1 MPKRVVD
8 LGAQRPLLD
17 IVSYA
22 RRGPGRPQTLTV
34 AQRDHI
40 ARTVR
45 RTPEVMVKVSG
56 GARTVRG
63 VGQHVDYIGREGEL
77 GIETDDEE
85 RLQGE
90 GFEKALLRDWRLDL
104 DAQQSRALYSGTPG
118 RKTPKLVH
126 NIVLSMPA
134 GTPPDK
140 LLKAVRKFAQ
150 EQFALTHRYAMALHT
165 DQGSPHVHLVVKAMS
180 EQGERLNIRKAT
192 LREWRQE
199 FARHLRKQGI
209 AANATERAVR
219 GQTQASMKDGIYR
232 ASQRG
237 DSTHVRERAHSVA
250 RELQNGNIRD
260 EPGKA
265 KLLQTQQ
272 NVERGWR
279 DVSKKLEREGQPAL
293 TAEIIRYIKTMPSPH
308 TEKERLAEQFRAA
321 MPSRTLDSHQLTR

>member
-17 IVSYA
+17 IVSFG
-22 RRGPGRPQTLTV
+22 RRGPGHMHSLTA

-77 GIETDDEE
+77 GVETDDEE
-85 RLQGE
+85 RVQGE
-90 GFEKALLRDWRLDL
+90 GFEKALLKDWRLDL
-104 DAQQSRALYSGTPG
+104 DAQQARTLYSGTPG

-134 GTPPDK
+134 GTSPDK

-199 FARHLRKQGI
+199 FARHLREQGI

-219 GQTQASMKDGIYR
+219 GQNRTSKTDGIYR

-237 DSTHVRERAHSVA
+237 DSKHLRERRQSVA
-250 RELQNGNIRD
+250 RELQNGEVRI

-265 KLLQTQQ
+265 KLLNTRH
-272 NVERGWR
+272 NVKRGWR
-279 DVSKKLEREGQPAL
+279 AVNELLEREGQSALAAEVNWFVERMPAPL
-293 TAEIIRYIKTMPSPH
+293 
-308 TEKERLAEQFRAA
+308 TEKEQVAEQLYGNIRAK
-321 MPSRTLDSHQLTR
+321 TVDKELTR

>member
-1 MPKRVVD
+1 MPKRTVD

-17 IVSYA
+17 IVSYG
-22 RRGPGRPQTLTV
+22 RRGPGRPNTLTP
-34 AQRDHI
+34 AQREHI

-56 GARTVRG
+56 GARTARG

-85 RLQGE
+85 RLRGE
-90 GFEKALLRDWRLDL
+90 GFEKALLKDWRLDL
-104 DAQQSRALYSGTPG
+104 DAQQARALYSGAPG

-199 FARHLRKQGI
+199 FARHLREQGI
-209 AANATERAVR
+209 GANATERAVR
-219 GQTQASMKDGIYR
+219 GQTQASKTDGIYR
-232 ASQRG
+232 TSQRRE
-237 DSTHVRERAHSVA
+237 STYWRERAESVA
-250 RELQNGNIRD
+250 RELRNGNIRA

-265 KLLQTQQ
+265 NLLQTRRD
-272 NVERGWR
+272 VEHGWR
-279 DVSKKLEREGQPAL
+279 AASQILEREGQPAL
-293 TAEIIRYIKTMPSPH
+293 AAEVNRFVERMPPPR
-308 TEKERLAEQFRAA
+308 TEKEEIAKKLRELVRAKHIDDQQ
-321 MPSRTLDSHQLTR
+321 PIR

>member
-8 LGAQRPLLD
+8 LGSQRPLLD
-17 IVSYA
+17 VVSYG
-22 RRGPGRPQTLTV
+22 RRGPGRAHTITA

-77 GIETDDEE
+77 GVDTDDEE

-90 GFEKALLRDWRLDL
+90 GFEKALLRDWCLDL
-104 DAQQSRALYSGTPG
+104 DAKQAQALYSGTPG

-126 NIVLSMPA
+126 NIVLSMPT

-140 LLKAVRKFAQ
+140 LAKAVRKFAQ

-165 DQGSPHVHLVVKAMS
+165 DQGNPHVHLVVKAMS

-199 FARHLRKQGI
+199 FARHLREQGI

-219 GQTQASMKDGIYR
+219 GRTQASKPDGLYR
-232 ASQRG
+232 ASQRRE
-237 DSTHVRERAHSVA
+237 STYWRELAESVA
-250 RELQNGNIRD
+250 RELQNGNMRA

-265 KLLQTQQ
+265 KLLQTRQDVEHGWQ
-272 NVERGWR
+272 AISRMLERGGQSALAAEVNRYVER
-279 DVSKKLEREGQPAL
+279 
-293 TAEIIRYIKTMPSPH
+293 MPPPR
-308 TEKERLAEQFRAA
+308 TEKERIADQLRGNVRSKAIDG
-321 MPSRTLDSHQLTR
+321 PQLTR

>member
-8 LGAQRPLLD
+8 LRAQRPLLD
-17 IVSYA
+17 IVSYG
-22 RRGPGRPQTLTV
+22 RHGPGRPHTLTV
-34 AQRDHI
+34 EQRDHI

-90 GFEKALLRDWRLDL
+90 GFEKALLKDWRLDL
-104 DAQQSRALYSGTPG
+104 DAQQARAPYSGTPG

-134 GTPPDK
+134 GIPPDK

-150 EQFALTHRYAMALHT
+150 EQFVLTHRYAMALHT
-165 DQGSPHVHLVVKAMS
+165 DQGNPHVHLVVKAMS
-180 EQGERLNIRKAT
+180 EQGQRLNIRKAT

-199 FARHLRKQGI
+199 FARHLREQGI

-219 GQTQASMKDGIYR
+219 GHARASKNDGIYR
-232 ASQRG
+232 ASKRG
-237 DSTHVRERAHSVA
+237 DSTHLRERRRSVA
-250 RELQNGNIRD
+250 RELQNGEVRF
-260 EPGKA
+260 EPGKS
-265 KLLQTQQ
+265 KLLKTRQ
-272 NVERGWR
+272 NVKRGWR
-279 DVSKKLEREGQPAL
+279 AVSELLERQGQSALAAEVNWFVERMPAPL
-293 TAEIIRYIKTMPSPH
+293 
-308 TEKERLAEQFRAA
+308 TEKERVVEQLYGNIRAK
-321 MPSRTLDSHQLTR
+321 TVDSQELTR

>member
-17 IVSYA
+17 IASYG
-22 RRGPGRPQTLTV
+22 RRGPGRSHTLT
-34 AQRDHI
+34 ATQRDHI

-56 GARTVRG
+56 GAKTVRG
-63 VGQHVDYIGREGEL
+63 VGQHVDYVGREGEL
-77 GIETDDEE
+77 GVETDDGEL
-85 RLQGE
+85 LQGE
-90 GFEKALLRDWRLDL
+90 SFEKALLKDWRLDL
-104 DAQQSRALYSGTPG
+104 DAQQARAPYSGTPG

-126 NIVLSMPA
+126 NIVLSMPS

-165 DQGSPHVHLVVKAMS
+165 DQGHPHVHLIVKAMS

-199 FARHLRKQGI
+199 FARHLREQGI

-219 GQTQASMKDGIYR
+219 GRTQASKTDGIYR
-232 ASQRG
+232 ASQRRE
-237 DSTHVRERAHSVA
+237 STYWRERAKSVA
-250 RELQNGNIRD
+250 QEFQNGSIRA
-260 EPGKA
+260 EPDKA
-265 KLLQTQQ
+265 TLLQTRQD
-272 NVERGWR
+272 VEHGWR
-279 DVSKKLEREGQPAL
+279 SVSQILEREGHPAL
-293 TAEIIRYIKTMPSPH
+293 AAEVNQYVMRMPPPR
-308 TEKERLAEQFRAA
+308 TEKEEIAKQLREHVRAKHIDA
-321 MPSRTLDSHQLTR
+321 QYLTR

>member
-1 MPKRVVD
+1 MPQRVVD

-17 IVSYA
+17 IVSYG
-22 RRGPGRPQTLTV
+22 RRGPGGPHTLTA

-40 ARTVR
+40 ARTIR

-63 VGQHVDYIGREGEL
+63 VGHHVDYIGREGKL
-77 GIETDDEE
+77 GVETDDEE

-90 GFEKALLRDWRLDL
+90 GFEKTLLRDWRLDL
-104 DAQQSRALYSGTPG
+104 DAQQARALYSGTPG
-118 RKTPKLVH
+118 RKAPKLVH

-134 GTPPDK
+134 GTPADK

-192 LREWRQE
+192 LREWRRE
-199 FARHLRKQGI
+199 FARHLREQGI

-219 GQTQASMKDGIYR
+219 GRTQASKTNGIYR

-237 DSTHVRERAHSVA
+237 ESTYWRERAESVA
-250 RELQNGNIRD
+250 RELQNGNVRA
-260 EPGKA
+260 EPDKA
-265 KLLQTQQ
+265 NLLQTRQE
-272 NVERGWR
+272 VEYGWR
-279 DVSKKLEREGQPAL
+279 AVSQILEREGQPVLA
-293 TAEIIRYIKTMPSPH
+293 AEVNRYVERMPPPR
-308 TEKERLAEQFRAA
+308 TEKERLAEQLRGNVRVKTIDGQQL
-321 MPSRTLDSHQLTR
+321 SR

>member
-8 LGAQRPLLD
+8 LSAQRPLLD
-17 IVSYA
+17 IVSYG
-22 RRGPGRPQTLTV
+22 RRNPGRPHTLSA

-77 GIETDDEE
+77 GVETDDEE

-104 DAQQSRALYSGTPG
+104 DAQQARALYSGTPG
-118 RKTPKLVH
+118 RKTPKLVR
-126 NIVLSMPA
+126 NIVLSMPT
-134 GTPPDK
+134 GTSPDK

-165 DQGSPHVHLVVKAMS
+165 DQGHPHVHLVVKAMS
-180 EQGERLNIRKAT
+180 EQGERLNIRKET
-192 LREWRQE
+192 LRDWRQE
-199 FARHLRKQGI
+199 FARYLREQGI

-219 GQTQASMKDGIYR
+219 GQTQASKTDGIFR
-232 ASQRG
+232 ARQRRE
-237 DSTHVRERAHSVA
+237 STYWRARVQSVTQ
-250 RELQNGNIRD
+250 ELQNGNIRA

-265 KLLQTQQ
+265 KLLQTRQD
-272 NVERGWR
+272 VEHGWR
-279 DVSKKLEREGQPAL
+279 TVSQILEREGQPAL
-293 TAEIIRYIKTMPSPH
+293 AAEVNRFVERMPAPR
-308 TEKERLAEQFRAA
+308 TEKERIAEQLRGNVRAK
-321 MPSRTLDSHQLTR
+321 TIDSQQFTR

>member
-8 LGAQRPLLD
+8 LCAQRPLLD
-17 IVSYA
+17 IVSYG
-22 RRGPGRPQTLTV
+22 RRGPGRPHTFTA

-40 ARTVR
+40 SRTVR

-77 GIETDDEE
+77 GVETDDGE
-85 RLQGE
+85 RLRGE
-90 GFEKALLRDWRLDL
+90 GFESALLKDWRLDL

-126 NIVLSMPA
+126 NIVLSMPT

-140 LLKAVRKFAQ
+140 LLKAARKFAQ

-165 DQGSPHVHLVVKAMS
+165 DRGHPHVHLVIKAVS

-199 FARHLRKQGI
+199 FARHLREQGI

-219 GQTQASMKDGIYR
+219 GRTQASKTDGIYR
-232 ASQRG
+232 ASQRQE
-237 DSTHVRERAHSVA
+237 STYWRERARSVA
-250 RELQNGNIRD
+250 QELQNGNIRA

-265 KLLQTQQ
+265 KLLQTRQR
-272 NVERGWR
+272 VEHGWR
-279 DVSKKLEREGQPAL
+279 AVTQMLGREGQHAL
-293 TAEIIRYIKTMPSPH
+293 AVEVNRFVERMPPPR
-308 TEKERLAEQFRAA
+308 TEKERIAEQLRAHLRA
-321 MPSRTLDSHQLTR
+321 KTIEDQQPTR

>member
-17 IVSYA
+17 IASYG
-22 RRGPGRPQTLTV
+22 RRGPGGPHSLTA

-56 GARTVRG
+56 GARTMRG
-63 VGQHVDYIGREGEL
+63 VGEHVDYIGREGEL
-77 GIETDDEE
+77 GVETDDEE
-85 RLQGE
+85 RLRGE

-104 DAQQSRALYSGTPG
+104 DAQQARALYSGTPG
-118 RKTPKLVH
+118 RKAPKLVH

-165 DQGSPHVHLVVKAMS
+165 DQGNPHVHLVVKAMS

-199 FARHLRKQGI
+199 FARHLREQGI
-209 AANATERAVR
+209 AANATERVVR
-219 GQTQASMKDGIYR
+219 GRTQASKPDGIYR
-232 ASQRG
+232 ASQRRE
-237 DSTHVRERAHSVA
+237 STYWHERAESVA
-250 RELQNGNIRD
+250 RELQNGNIRA
-260 EPGKA
+260 ERGKA
-265 KLLQTQQ
+265 KLLQTRRE
-272 NVERGWR
+272 VEHGWR
-279 DVSKKLEREGQPAL
+279 AVSRILAREGQLAL
-293 TAEIIRYIKTMPSPH
+293 AAEVNRYVECMPLPR
-308 TEKERLAEQFRAA
+308 TEKERIAETLRGNVRAKAIDGQQLAR
-321 MPSRTLDSHQLTR
+321 

>member
-17 IVSYA
+17 IVSYG
-22 RRGPGRPQTLTV
+22 RRSPGRPHTLTA

-77 GIETDDEE
+77 GVETDDEE
-85 RLQGE
+85 RLRGE
-90 GFEKALLRDWRLDL
+90 GFEKALLKDWRLDL
-104 DAQQSRALYSGTPG
+104 DAQQARALYSGTPG
-118 RKTPKLVH
+118 RKAPKLVH

-150 EQFALTHRYAMALHT
+150 EQFALKHRYAMALHT
-165 DQGSPHVHLVVKAMS
+165 DQDSLHVHLVVKAMS

-192 LREWRQE
+192 LREWRRE
-199 FARHLRKQGI
+199 FARHLRERGI

-219 GQTQASMKDGIYR
+219 GRTQASKTDGIYR
-232 ASQRG
+232 ASQRRE
-237 DSTHVRERAHSVA
+237 STYWRERAESVA
-250 RELQNGNIRD
+250 RELQNGIRA
-260 EPGKA
+260 EPGRS
-265 KLLQTQQ
+265 KLLQTRQDVQ
-272 NVERGWR
+272 RGWR
-279 DVSKKLEREGQPAL
+279 AASQILEREGQPAL
-293 TAEIIRYIKTMPSPH
+293 AAEVNRFVERMPPPR
-308 TEKERLAEQFRAA
+308 TEKEEIAKKLRELVRAKHIDDQQ
-321 MPSRTLDSHQLTR
+321 PIR

>member
-17 IVSYA
+17 IVSYG
-22 RRGPGRPQTLTV
+22 RRGPGRPNTFTP

-77 GIETDDEE
+77 GVETDDEE
-85 RLQGE
+85 RLRGE
-90 GFEKALLRDWRLDL
+90 GFEKALLKDWRLDL
-104 DAQQSRALYSGTPG
+104 DAQQARALYSGTPG

-134 GTPPDK
+134 STPPDK
-140 LLKAVRKFAQ
+140 LLKAVRKFAH

-165 DQGSPHVHLVVKAMS
+165 DQGNPHVHLVVKAMS

-199 FARHLRKQGI
+199 FARHLREQGI

-219 GQTQASMKDGIYR
+219 GRTQASKRDGIYR
-232 ASQRG
+232 ASQRRE
-237 DSTHVRERAHSVA
+237 STYWRDRAESVV
-250 RELQNGNIRD
+250 RELQNGNVRA

-265 KLLQTQQ
+265 KLQQTRQD
-272 NVERGWR
+272 VENGWR
-279 DVSKKLEREGQPAL
+279 AVSEVLEREGQPAL
-293 TAEIIRYIKTMPSPH
+293 AAEVNRFVERMLPPR
-308 TEKERLAEQFRAA
+308 TEKEEIAKQLREHVRAKHIDA
-321 MPSRTLDSHQLTR
+321 QHLTR

>member
-8 LGAQRPLLD
+8 LGTQRPLLD
-17 IVSYA
+17 IVSYG
-22 RRGPGRPQTLTV
+22 RRGPGRPNTLTA

-45 RTPEVMVKVSG
+45 RIPEVMVKVSG

-63 VGQHVDYIGREGEL
+63 VGEHVSYIGREGEL

-90 GFEKALLRDWRLDL
+90 GFEKALLKDWRLDL
-104 DAQQSRALYSGTPG
+104 DVQQARALYSGTPG
-118 RKTPKLVH
+118 RKTAKLVH
-126 NIVLSMPA
+126 NVVLSMPT

-165 DQGSPHVHLVVKAMS
+165 DQGNPHVHLVVKAMS

-199 FARHLRKQGI
+199 FARHLRERGI

-219 GQTQASMKDGIYR
+219 GRTQGSKRDGIYR
-232 ASQRG
+232 ASQRRE
-237 DSTHVRERAHSVA
+237 STYWRERAESVA
-250 RELQNGNIRD
+250 QELQNGNIPA

-265 KLLQTQQ
+265 KLLRTRKD
-272 NVERGWR
+272 VEHGWWA
-279 DVSKKLEREGQPAL
+279 VSQMLEREGQPAL
-293 TAEIIRYIKTMPSPH
+293 AAEVNRFVERMPLPR
-308 TEKERLAEQFRAA
+308 TEKERVAEQLRGNVRAK
-321 MPSRTLDSHQLTR
+321 TFDGQQLTR

>member
-17 IVSYA
+17 IVSYG
-22 RRGPGRPQTLTV
+22 RRSPGRPHTLTA

-77 GIETDDEE
+77 GVETDDEE
-85 RLQGE
+85 RLRG
-90 GFEKALLRDWRLDL
+90 GDFEKALLKDWRLDL
-104 DAQQSRALYSGTPG
+104 DVQQSRALYSGTPG
-118 RKTPKLVH
+118 HKTPKLVH

-134 GTPPDK
+134 GTPPVK

-165 DQGSPHVHLVVKAMS
+165 DQGNPHVHLIVKAMS

-199 FARHLRKQGI
+199 FARHLREQGI

-219 GQTQASMKDGIYR
+219 GQTQAAKTDGIYR
-232 ASQRG
+232 ASQRR
-237 DSTHVRERAHSVA
+237 DSTHWRARAESVVQD
-250 RELQNGNIRD
+250 LQNGNIRAESD
-260 EPGKA
+260 KS
-265 KLLQTQQ
+265 KLLQTRKD
-272 NVERGWR
+272 VEHGWR
-279 DVSKKLEREGQPAL
+279 GVSQILEREGHPGLA
-293 TAEIIRYIKTMPSPH
+293 AEVDRYVERMLPPR
-308 TEKERLAEQFRAA
+308 TEKEEIAKQLREHVRAKHIDA
-321 MPSRTLDSHQLTR
+321 QQLTR

>member
-8 LGAQRPLLD
+8 LGAHRPLLD
-17 IVSYA
+17 IVSYG
-22 RRGPGRPQTLTV
+22 RRGPGRPHTFTA

-56 GARTVRG
+56 DARTVRG

-90 GFEKALLRDWRLDL
+90 GFEKALLKDWRLDL
-104 DAQQSRALYSGTPG
+104 DAQQARAPYSGTPG

-134 GTPPDK
+134 GIPPDK

-150 EQFALTHRYAMALHT
+150 EQFVLTHRYAMALHT
-165 DQGSPHVHLVVKAMS
+165 DQGNPHVHLVVKAMS
-180 EQGERLNIRKAT
+180 DQGERLNIRKAT

-199 FARHLRKQGI
+199 FARHLREQGI

-219 GQTQASMKDGIYR
+219 GRARASKTDGIYR
-232 ASQRG
+232 ASQRRE
-237 DSTHVRERAHSVA
+237 STYWRDRAMLVA
-250 RELQNGNIRD
+250 QELQNGNIPA

-265 KLLQTQQ
+265 KLLRTRKD
-272 NVERGWR
+272 VEHGWW
-279 DVSKKLEREGQPAL
+279 
-293 TAEIIRYIKTMPSPH
+293 
-308 TEKERLAEQFRAA
+308 
-321 MPSRTLDSHQLTR
+321 

>member
-8 LGAQRPLLD
+8 LGTQRPLLD
-17 IVSYA
+17 IVSYG
-22 RRGPGRPQTLTV
+22 RRGPGRPYTITA

-90 GFEKALLRDWRLDL
+90 GFERALLKDWCLDL
-104 DAQQSRALYSGTPG
+104 DAQQSRAPYSGTPG

-165 DQGSPHVHLVVKAMS
+165 DQSSPHVHLVVKAMS
-180 EQGERLNIRKAT
+180 EQGERLNIYKAT

-199 FARHLRKQGI
+199 FARHLREQGI

-219 GQTQASMKDGIYR
+219 GQTLASKKDGIYR
-232 ASQRG
+232 ASQRRE
-237 DSTHVRERAHSVA
+237 STYWRERAESVA
-250 RELQNGNIRD
+250 QELQNGNIRA
-260 EPGKA
+260 EPSKS
-265 KLLQTQQ
+265 KLLKTRQD
-272 NVERGWR
+272 VEHGWR
-279 DVSKKLEREGQPAL
+279 AVRQIFEREGQPAL
-293 TAEIIRYIKTMPSPH
+293 AAEVNRFVERMPPPRR
-308 TEKERLAEQFRAA
+308 EKERLTEALLHRARE
-321 MPSRTLDSHQLTR
+321 PRVCDQRPTR

>member
-8 LGAQRPLLD
+8 LGARRPLLD
-17 IVSYA
+17 IVSYG
-22 RRGPGRPQTLTV
+22 RRGPGHSHALTA

-90 GFEKALLRDWRLDL
+90 SFEKALLKDWRLDL
-104 DAQQSRALYSGTPG
+104 DAQQSRSPYSGTPG
-118 RKTPKLVH
+118 HKTPKLVH
-126 NIVLSMPA
+126 NIVLSMAA

-140 LLKAVRKFAQ
+140 LLKAVRKSAQ

-199 FARHLRKQGI
+199 FARHLREQGI
-209 AANATERAVR
+209 PANATERALR
-219 GQTQASMKDGIYR
+219 GRTQSSKRDGIYR
-232 ASQRG
+232 ASQRRE
-237 DSTHVRERAHSVA
+237 STHWRARCWWLGTSRKA
-250 RELQNGNIRD
+250 ISAQN
-260 EPGKA
+260 
-265 KLLQTQQ
+265 
-272 NVERGWR
+272 
-279 DVSKKLEREGQPAL
+279 LERP
-293 TAEIIRYIKTMPSPH
+293 ICYRPDRRWKTDGGP
-308 TEKERLAEQFRAA
+308 
-321 MPSRTLDSHQLTR
+321 